1 MLSGLL
7 KLVGLPEEPAE
18 VEVALGYERTHAQL
32 TGQSQGLLGSRLPL
46 ARQQENR
53 DGGSLEQARRHTCT
67 RRRLGPPP
75 PLRPLLDRL
84 LDREPAPEQDGRGA
98 RAITIR
104 TLPFAYPEPALW
116 GPVPGSRG
124 GRTGRAV
131 AAS

>member
-7 KLVGLPEEPAE
+7 KLVGLPEELAE

-32 TGQSQGLLGSRLPL
+32 TGQSQGLLVVGFR
-46 ARQQENR
+46 
-53 DGGSLEQARRHTCT
+53 SLDNKGIATEAAWSKPRRHTCT